1 MHVETSA
8 AVAVRGLYPV
18 ISSPAPVTSD
28 STLDCT
34 SGGGEDQL
42 WDIFSEHSL
51 RYFIMNFSHTDLFY
65 SRTFL
70 TNLLLFFRTCSSQ
83 SSLNLMFWAERL
95 QWSFHGK
102 WRRKKKYFTKICSFY
117 KNYWPQSHG
126 LDDVLCLCPV
136 FGPEMADCQVE
147 CEAEADL
154 RDIFRK
160 IFSSLHYCLVTVP
173 LPLDTQSA
181 TRSFYSTNGH
191 NSYCRQSW
199 NARQSII

>member
-102 WRRKKKYFTKICSFY
+102 WRRKKNISRKFVHFTRIT
-117 KNYWPQSHG
+117 G
-126 LDDVLCLCPV
+126 LSLMDSMMYSAFVLCLGRRWQTARWNVRQRLTC
-136 FGPEMADCQVE
+136 GIYLE
-147 CEAEADL
+147 
-154 RDIFRK
+154 R
-160 IFSSLHYCLVTVP
+160 SSLLSTIVSSLSHFLSTHNQQLDHFTLQMVTIPIVGSHEM
-173 LPLDTQSA
+173 LDNQ
-181 TRSFYSTNGH
+181 
-191 NSYCRQSW
+191 
-199 NARQSII
+199 